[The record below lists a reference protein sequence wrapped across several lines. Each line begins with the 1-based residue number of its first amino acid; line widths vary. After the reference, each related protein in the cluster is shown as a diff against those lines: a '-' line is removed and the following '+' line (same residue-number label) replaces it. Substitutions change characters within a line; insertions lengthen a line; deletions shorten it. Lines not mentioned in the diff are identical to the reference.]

1 LFKRN
6 KSRRAGKIVLPSR
19 RRLLSVLR
27 GMNPRSRFFSTKP
40 ACPPSRSARK
50 SRRNIKLGRFL
61 IRKAG
66 IQEKRIPTFLF
77 SVFELRSTKELAG
90 IASNS

>member
-19 RRLLSVLR
+19 HPPSVLR

-40 ACPPSRSARK
+40 ACPPSRSARTSQK
-50 SRRNIKLGRFL
+50 SKFPKKQNGEPNRFAVL
-61 IRKAG
+61 FYSNLYHFICA
-66 IQEKRIPTFLF
+66 RI
-77 SVFELRSTKELAG
+77 
-90 IASNS
+90 